1 MTPVADTLAEA
12 RPAFSMSALIGFLR
26 TELAPR
32 PGRLQNVLRMTAFTV
47 LTVILAEVY
56 QIPAIGLA
64 AYVVFLVSQEEVAS
78 TILGGVL
85 FTLSITVS
93 IFFALGIYTISAG
106 EPGLR
111 LPLMAALVFS
121 GMFIS
126 RASPLGMIGFF
137 VGFLTTI
144 ALTLIDTIP
153 TTGPRSSLNSSAD
166 TLTRSVLW
174 YWVVVM
180 IPVVVVVLGNILCGR
195 DPLNLLKQEAS
206 ERLECGGRLLKGQR
220 KAGDRERISVYAK
233 LGTSDLL
240 KYLKT
245 AGFLH
250 KKLKQ
255 EKSVNQTLV
264 SHLACLMILIDE
276 WCELKVQDPH
286 LLAAASECGI
296 LLLQIK
302 VKIKDSIK
310 PGARDLVFRKP
321 LLRSNDSVLAS
332 DGKAFLLLSKIIELS
347 EAMSALLLSPTSLVG
362 REKPYFSALYPDAFS
377 NPVYLRYAL
386 KTTLAIFITYISY
399 NLVAWPGIH
408 TCMITCFFV
417 SLGSFGETTHKM
429 TLRLSGAVIGGALGL
444 ATVVFV
450 MPYLTTITD
459 LCLVLMLFCPVA
471 AWVSTSS
478 ERLSYAG
485 LQCALAFFLCI
496 FVGYGPTI
504 ELSQS
509 RDRVVGVIFGNLV
522 TGLVFSQLWP
532 VSALDLA
539 KRSLLGAIEQ
549 LSKFFLL
556 VSEKPTSDQL
566 SQEEK
571 LFFKFDSELTEAR
584 NFASLDPFE
593 PRSLKQNGTFS
604 IDMQLIDR
612 VYALCAPAAVL
623 DRQNSLLDG
632 PLDDPFDDNEEVK
645 QHFRAYHQALSSW
658 LLNMRSQVE
667 TGKVIASPPSVAPF
681 VRSLETAAARSS
693 KRLELLASAK
703 WYSTLDQRVRHLD
716 NLIGQS
722 LEVYQDVRGAA

>member
-12 RPAFSMSALIGFLR
+12 RPAFSMSALTEFLR

-32 PGRLQNVLRMTAFTV
+32 PGRLQNVLRITAFTV

-64 AYVVFLVSQEEVAS
+64 AYVVFLASQEEVAS
-78 TILGGVL
+78 TILGGAF
-85 FTLSITVS
+85 FTLAITVS
-93 IFFALGIYTISAG
+93 IFFALGVYTISAG

-111 LPLMAALVFS
+111 LPLMVALVFV

-153 TTGPRSSLNSSAD
+153 TTGPRASLNSSAD

-180 IPVVVVVLGNILCGR
+180 LPVVVVVLGNILCGR
-195 DPLNLLKQEAS
+195 DPLNLLKQEAG
-206 ERLECGGRLLKGQR
+206 ERLECGGRLLKSQSEV
-220 KAGDRERISVYAK
+220 GDREKISVYAK
-233 LGTSDLL
+233 LGTGELL

-245 AGFLH
+245 SGFLH

-255 EKSVNQTLV
+255 EKSANQTLV

-276 WCELKVQDPH
+276 WCELKVQDPY

-302 VKIKDSIK
+302 VKIKDAVK
-310 PGARDLVFRKP
+310 TGARDLLFRKP
-321 LLRSNDSVLAS
+321 ILRNNESVLTS

-347 EAMSALLLSPTSLVG
+347 EAMPALLVSPTSPVAL
-362 REKPYFSALYPDAFS
+362 EKPHFSVLYPDAFG
-377 NPVYLRYAL
+377 NPEYLRYAL
-386 KTTLAIFITYISY
+386 KTTLAIFITYVSY

-429 TLRLSGAVIGGALGL
+429 TLRLSGALIGGALGL
-444 ATVVFV
+444 LTVIFV
-450 MPYLTTITD
+450 MPYLTTITG
-459 LCLVLMLFCPVA
+459 LCLVLVLFCPFS

-485 LQCALAFFLCI
+485 MQIALAFFLCI

-509 RDRVVGVIFGNLV
+509 RDRVVGIIFGNLV

-532 VSALDLA
+532 VTALDLA
-539 KRSLLGAIEQ
+539 KKSLLDAIEQ

-556 VSEKPTSDQL
+556 LSEKPTSGQL

-571 LFFKFDSELTEAR
+571 LFFKLDSDLSKAR
-584 NFASLDPFE
+584 NFASLNPFE
-593 PRSLKQNGTFS
+593 PRSLKQSGTLA
-604 IDMQLIDR
+604 IDMQLIES
-612 VYALCAPAAVL
+612 VYALCAPAGVL
-623 DRQNSLLDG
+623 DEQNSLLDG
-632 PLDDPFDDNEEVK
+632 LLDGPLDDNEEVK

-658 LLNMRSQVE
+658 ISDLGGRVATGRSI
-667 TGKVIASPPSVAPF
+667 GSPPDVAPF
-681 VRSLETAAARSS
+681 FRSLEIAAARST
-693 KRLELLASAK
+693 KRLELLASAQ
-703 WYSTLDQRVRHLD
+703 WYSTLDQRLRHLD
-716 NLIGQS
+716 NLIEQS